1 MICLE
6 LPDTL
11 DALEVEEAT
20 ELEEDILDNVESVE
34 TGDIV
39 DVLPNPPAPT
49 PPGSNRKSVVTNI
62 IMMVNIN
69 LVYSQLSLSLFKNL
83 YLSKNL
89 NQNHCYY
96 DCVHDVGPLRME
108 QRRLWMKRL
117 RTFLIVGLVLL

>member
-1 MICLE
+1 MGIPQVGRCGAGIVDEVFLRLICLE

-62 IMMVNIN
+62 IMIENMK
-69 LVYSQLSLSLFKNL
+69 YSNFSKSVFEKSLPVKELKPESL
-83 YLSKNL
+83 
-89 NQNHCYY
+89 
-96 DCVHDVGPLRME
+96 
-108 QRRLWMKRL
+108 
-117 RTFLIVGLVLL
+117 LL